1 MKVYSSRVSVLLTCF
16 IMLMMGYTGYVV
28 YKSGDIV
35 PVIVLALVFLFVL
48 AILLTIRYYVD
59 PETKTLKI
67 KVCGLPSGTVDLT
80 QVKRIYKS
88 NSILS
93 APAASLNRICLDI
106 KAGPDILVSPRY
118 QQDFLEEIRK
128 INPEIDIEARL
139 LEM

>member
-1 MKVYSSRVSVLLTCF
+1 MKVYPSRVSVFMTCF

-35 PVIVLALVFLFVL
+35 PVIVLALAFLFVL
-48 AILLTIRYYVD
+48 SIMLTIRYYVD

-93 APAASLNRICLDI
+93 APAASLSRICLDI
-106 KAGPDILVSPRY
+106 KSGPDVLVSPRY
-118 QQDFLEEIRK
+118 QQDFLEEIKK
-128 INPEIDIEARL
+128 INPEINIDEQL
-139 LEM
+139 LA

>member
-1 MKVYSSRVSVLLTCF
+1 MKVYSSRVSVFMTCF
-16 IMLMMGYTGYVV
+16 VMLMMGYTGYVV

-35 PVIVLALVFLFVL
+35 PVIVLALAFLFVL
-48 AILLTIRYYVD
+48 SIMLSIRYYVD
-59 PETKTLKI
+59 AETKTLKI

-93 APAASLNRICLDI
+93 APAASLNRICIDI
-106 KAGPDILVSPRY
+106 KSGPDVLVSPRY
-118 QQDFLEEIRK
+118 QQDFLKEIKK
-128 INPEIDIEARL
+128 INPDVMIEERL

>member
-1 MKVYSSRVSVLLTCF
+1 MKVYPSRVSVFMTCF

-35 PVIVLALVFLFVL
+35 PVIVLALAFLFVL
-48 AILLTIRYYVD
+48 SIMLTIRYYVD

-93 APAASLNRICLDI
+93 APAASLSRICLDI
-106 KAGPDILVSPRY
+106 KSGPDVLVSPRY
-118 QQDFLEEIRK
+118 QQDFLEEIKK
-128 INPEIDIEARL
+128 INPEINIDEQL
-139 LEM
+139 LD

>member
-1 MKVYSSRVSVLLTCF
+1 MKVYPSRVSVFMTCF
-16 IMLMMGYTGYVV
+16 VMLMMGYTGYVV

-35 PVIVLALVFLFVL
+35 PVIVLALAFLFVL
-48 AILLTIRYYVD
+48 SIMLSIRYYVD
-59 PETKTLKI
+59 AETKTLKI

-93 APAASLNRICLDI
+93 APAASLNRICIDI
-106 KAGPDILVSPRY
+106 KSGPDVLVSPRY
-118 QQDFLEEIRK
+118 QQDFLKEINK
-128 INPEIDIEARL
+128 INPDVMIDERL

>member
-1 MKVYSSRVSVLLTCF
+1 MKVYSSRVSVFMTCF
-16 IMLMMGYTGYVV
+16 VMLMMGYTGYVV

-35 PVIVLALVFLFVL
+35 PVIVLALAFLFVL
-48 AILLTIRYYVD
+48 SIMLSIRYYVD
-59 PETKTLKI
+59 AETKTLKI

-93 APAASLNRICLDI
+93 APAASLNRICIDI
-106 KAGPDILVSPRY
+106 KSGPDVLVSPRY
-118 QQDFLEEIRK
+118 LQDFLKEIKK
-128 INPEIDIEARL
+128 INPEVMIDERL

>member
-1 MKVYSSRVSVLLTCF
+1 MKVYPSRVSVFMTCF
-16 IMLMMGYTGYVV
+16 VMLMMGYTGYVV

-35 PVIVLALVFLFVL
+35 PVIVLALAFLFVL
-48 AILLTIRYYVD
+48 SIMLSIRYYVD
-59 PETKTLKI
+59 AETKTLKI

-93 APAASLNRICLDI
+93 APAASLNRICIDI
-106 KAGPDILVSPRY
+106 KSGPDVLVSPRY
-118 QQDFLEEIRK
+118 QHDFLKEIKK
-128 INPEIDIEARL
+128 INPDVMIDERL

>member
-1 MKVYSSRVSVLLTCF
+1 MKVYSSRVSVFMTCF
-16 IMLMMGYTGYVV
+16 VMLMMGYTGYVV

-35 PVIVLALVFLFVL
+35 PVIVLALAFLFVL
-48 AILLTIRYYVD
+48 SIMLSIRYYVD
-59 PETKTLKI
+59 AETKTLKI

-93 APAASLNRICLDI
+93 APAASLNRICIDI
-106 KAGPDILVSPRY
+106 KSGPDVLVSPRY
-118 QQDFLEEIRK
+118 QQDFLKEIKK
-128 INPEIDIEARL
+128 INPDVMIDERL